1 MPSFPCN
8 IITLSVNDL
17 DAVDGLMK
25 RNSKTLG
32 FLTGETLRQFLSR
45 ETVFGAVSQSVV
57 VGYLCFASYANRY
70 RIVHLCVSEDHR
82 GLGIARKLVD
92 RLVNNATTQ
101 CLVELNCRRD
111 FPANELWPML
121 DFIPVAEKPAKSGKG
136 RTLTKW
142 QRRLGDPSQLELF
155 REKLSDKAASV
166 VMDAQ
171 IVYHLSAE
179 LSTETA
185 PSQALLSDFLVDEI
199 ELCVTDE
206 IFKEIDRKDDP
217 LVRQRSRRTAQTYRT
232 IVHDPGRA
240 SFYASILRQMLPD
253 TSPADHSDI
262 EHLAKAAASPE
273 NTFVTR
279 DARLLANAG
288 DIEAKIGVRVVSP
301 EVLIGQ
307 FHALADPRAH
317 RPSFVSGVQFSWH
330 RDRGRQPQ
338 GDRRG
343 ARGATKSGPR
353 ALTHWLLQYVS
364 HPETFRCETLES
376 PAGRVGMRVWETH
389 ADGVVFHFIRRARLG
404 ASLAAQVEEF
414 LAADTLALAVT
425 QEVDVV
431 SIIAAGLDPR
441 VAPHLERMCFKHVG
455 DSFVRPC
462 MQRAVSVDEGNGL
475 VNRSVPHIGTL
486 YHNVPHDVLSRLWSP
501 AYLDDCAHQNVLV
514 PIKPAYDL
522 SLLDRLAASED
533 LFGGK
538 AHVLMR
544 WENVYYRKCSHRNLL
559 APPARIFWYVSGR
572 KGGIVATSL
581 LDRTEVDAAKVL
593 FRRHSRAGTLEW
605 QDIYKLCAGDPMQKI
620 MVLVFSHTFAFRKRI
635 SLEQLRAIES
645 RRAVP
650 LQSPR
655 RLSGDVAEAVFATG
669 FGHA

>member
-142 QRRLGDPSQLELF
+142 QRRLGDPSQLDLF

-330 RDRGRQPQ
+330 PIAAGSLKATAEVLRRDEER
-338 GDRRG
+338 
-343 ARGATKSGPR
+343 AR

-486 YHNVPHDVLSRLWSP
+486 YHKRAARCAQSALVAGILGRLRTSERPSANQASVCLESPGPTCCFGGSFRRQGARPDEMGECLLPQVLSS
-501 AYLDDCAHQNVLV
+501 
-514 PIKPAYDL
+514 KPA
-522 SLLDRLAASED
+522 RAASED
-533 LFGGK
+533 LL
-538 AHVLMR
+538 VCQR
-544 WENVYYRKCSHRNLL
+544 PQRRYRGDL
-559 APPARIFWYVSGR
+559 AVGPDRGRRR
-572 KGGIVATSL
+572 KGVVPAPFARRNAGMAGHLQTL
-581 LDRTEVDAAKVL
+581 RRRPNAEDHGAGVL
-593 FRRHSRAGTLEW
+593 PHV
-605 QDIYKLCAGDPMQKI
+605 CVQKAN
-620 MVLVFSHTFAFRKRI
+620 LA
-635 SLEQLRAIES
+635 
-645 RRAVP
+645 
-650 LQSPR
+650 
-655 RLSGDVAEAVFATG
+655 
-669 FGHA
+669 